1 MNVHFAVITDLH
13 VEIMHDCV
21 ARMQAFWEAAVAEHV
36 DFLLHLGDMQYPEAD
51 FLRQYAPESLE
62 KRESRAWFVCDRDD
76 EKLAVKRLAAQ
87 TGLKLYGV
95 LGNHDMDSCDKA
107 TACRYWGMPGP
118 RYSFVEGGVRFIA
131 LDTNF
136 VREGAKM
143 LDFDHCNYRGRRA
156 EDIGFLTRPQLDWLE
171 QEILRSQ
178 EPCVLLSHAAL
189 GDDLLCA
196 HDRAALWDMLERVN
210 SDRRRV
216 ILALNGHNHVDGMS
230 VRRGVP
236 FISVNSASNIWIG
249 HQYDTVRYSETICR
263 TYPHIKGCAPY
274 RDALFALF
282 AIDDSGISMQGR
294 STGFVG
300 PSPQELGFPKE
311 ASFFEPAPLVRSRSL
326 PLRALAGEG
335 PVAE

>member
-13 VEIMHDCV
+13 VDIMHDGV
-21 ARMQAFWEAAVAEHV
+21 ARMQAFCEAAVAEHV

-62 KRESRAWFVCDRDD
+62 KRKGRAWFVCDRDD

-178 EPCVLLSHAAL
+178 EPCVLLSHAAP
-189 GDDLLCA
+189 G
-196 HDRAALWDMLERVN
+196 
-210 SDRRRV
+210 RR
-216 ILALNGHNHVDGMS
+216 
-230 VRRGVP
+230 P
-236 FISVNSASNIWIG
+236 
-249 HQYDTVRYSETICR
+249 
-263 TYPHIKGCAPY
+263 
-274 RDALFALF
+274 
-282 AIDDSGISMQGR
+282 
-294 STGFVG
+294 
-300 PSPQELGFPKE
+300 
-311 ASFFEPAPLVRSRSL
+311 
-326 PLRALAGEG
+326 PLRARSRGAVGYARTGQQRPAARDLGAQWAQPRRWHERAPGRAFHQRQQRLEHLDR
-335 PVAE
+335 PPIRHRPL